1 MDWRDLLISD
11 ENNKFYGIFVSIFVE
26 NENFLSAGKKV
37 KDLFSKKLPKDDV
50 QIYTFT
56 SSYITSQFKLLNS
69 GKYKKYIFY
78 YIGKCS
84 DKVNTR
90 WPTMTVSEK
99 IFDPE
104 IIIHNSNVIN
114 SDIKDKLIIIDN
126 CSERLSKGSW
136 TSGAFS
142 DISCL
147 LNFKGKQIIS
157 NCRKNLN
164 YKYSLQEST
173 FFTEALME
181 ASTQSHESISS
192 LMRNV
197 NNIILKNLFSN
208 DLIKMSPG
216 KIIDMTVLDNGGG
229 KRFFSCLGP
238 C

>member
-1 MDWRDLLISD
+1 MDWRDLLIND

-37 KDLFSKKLPKDDV
+37 KNLFSKKLPKDDV

-90 WPTMTVSEK
+90 WPTMTVNEK

-104 IIIHNSNVIN
+104 IIIHNSDVIN
-114 SDIKDKLIIIDN
+114 SNIKDKLIIIDN
-126 CSERLSKGSW
+126 CLEEFTKESW
-136 TSGAFS
+136 TDCAFS

-157 NCRKNLN
+157 NCRKNLS
-164 YKYSLQEST
+164 YKYSLREST
-173 FFTEALME
+173 FFTEALIE
-181 ASTQSHESISS
+181 ASTQSHGSISS
-192 LMRNV
+192 LMKNV
-197 NNIILKNLFSN
+197 NNILLKKLFSN
-208 DLIKMSPG
+208 NLLKMSPG
-216 KIIDMTVLDNGGG
+216 KIIDITVSDSDNG